1 MNYTLID
8 TKRNNIY
15 HCRAYRAAVALLPLL
30 NGGVIIKNKLPI
42 RQDIEKQIRQAWQE
56 GGQL

>member
-15 HCRAYRAAVALLPLL
+15 HCRAFRAAVALASLL
-30 NGGVIIKNKLPI
+30 HGGIIIKNSHPLRKELE
-42 RQDIEKQIRQAWQE
+42 RQIRQSWRE
-56 GGQL
+56 SGQI

>member
-15 HCRAYRAAVALLPLL
+15 HCRAYRAAVALASFLD
-30 NGGVIIKNKLPI
+30 GGIIIKNSHPLRKELE
-42 RQDIEKQIRQAWQE
+42 RQIRQAWLE
-56 GGQL
+56 GGQI